1 MEDTQII
8 DLYFQRSE
16 KAIEETDA
24 KYGNYCFSIAYKI
37 LTNREDSE
45 ESVNDTYMTT
55 WDAIPPRRPS
65 MLAAFLGKIT
75 RNISIDRWRSRS
87 AEKRAGGEFALCL
100 EELANCVSGEPSI
113 EQIEIMRE
121 TVALLNRFLQDQSEA
136 ERGVFLCR
144 YWYMDSIQ
152 EIAKNYGF
160 SQTKVTTM
168 LYRTRNKL
176 RNQLKK
182 DGLL

>member
-1 MEDTQII
+1 MEDQQII

-16 KAIEETDA
+16 QAIEETDV

-45 ESVNDTYMTT
+45 ESVSDTYMAA
-55 WDAIPPRRPS
+55 WDAIPPRKPPL
-65 MLAAFLGKIT
+65 LAAFLGRLT

-87 AEKRAGGEFALCL
+87 AEKRGGGEFMLCL
-100 EELANCVSGEPSI
+100 EELANCASGEPGV
-113 EQIEIMRE
+113 EEKAVMKE
-121 TVALLNRFLQDQSEA
+121 VVALLNRFLQDLPET
-136 ERGVFLCR
+136 ERKVFLCR
-144 YWYMDSIQ
+144 YWYVDSVQDISRDF
-152 EIAKNYGF
+152 GF

-176 RNQLKK
+176 RKELQKE
-182 DGLL
+182 GLL